1 MVNVTIDGK
10 KIQVREG
17 TTIMDAA
24 ARCGIPIPSL
34 CYLKDIN
41 EIAACRVCVVE
52 LEGKE
57 RLITSCNNVVAEGM
71 VLYTNS
77 PKVRRHRRKI
87 VELLL
92 SQHDC
97 LCATCQ
103 RSGNCSLQKIANDLN
118 ILEIPFHHTLE
129 HQPWNK
135 NFPLLRKS
143 EKCIKCMRCVQICEK
158 VQGLGIWTV
167 EGTGSRVTINVSGRK
182 TIEEADCSLDRKSVV

>member
-158 VQGLGIWTV
+158 VQGLGIWT
-167 EGTGSRVTINVSGRK
+167 GQGQTGR
-182 TIEEADCSLDRKSVV
+182 

>member
-52 LEGKE
+52 LEGKD

-103 RSGNCSLQKIANDLN
+103 RLSLIHIWLDLR
-118 ILEIPFHHTLE
+118 T
-129 HQPWNK
+129 
-135 NFPLLRKS
+135 
-143 EKCIKCMRCVQICEK
+143 
-158 VQGLGIWTV
+158 
-167 EGTGSRVTINVSGRK
+167 
-182 TIEEADCSLDRKSVV
+182 A